1 MGKTNHALVTG
12 LFLLT
17 LISATVAAVYWIGH
31 LDRERAVYVV
41 ATQTSVSG
49 LNPEST
55 VYFRGI
61 PVGKVITI
69 QFDSRNA
76 GTILVAIEVDK
87 EVLLSKGVYATL
99 HLKGVT
105 GLTQLE
111 LEDNNKNHERLPP
124 GDNPA
129 SRIPLKPSITD
140 KLLDTGDVLLKKA
153 DHLMMRFSAILSDEN
168 EKNIG
173 GILTNIKNLTDKL
186 NTLQKSIDTALVGVP
201 ELSSEARKTI
211 KHFDS
216 LSTDSSKTLAH
227 INTLSN
233 DLQSLSKEVKKLSQ
247 KTGGFVDKAGGV
259 IDKAGNFMDNGV
271 STSDALSQTTLPK
284 FNALLT
290 DLQATSQQ
298 VKRIAMMLENNPQA
312 LLLGPKQQTPGP
324 GEPGYEE

>member
-1 MGKTNHALVTG
+1 MGKSNHALVTG
-12 LFLLT
+12 LFLVL
-17 LISATVAAVYWIGH
+17 LITATVGAIYWLGH
-31 LDRERAVYVV
+31 LERKRYVYVV
-41 ATQTSVSG
+41 ATQESVSG
-49 LNPEST
+49 LNAEST

-61 PVGKVITI
+61 PVGKVTNIA
-69 QFDSRNA
+69 FDPSNA
-76 GTILVAIEVDK
+76 GTILVPIEIDQDV
-87 EVLLSKGVYATL
+87 VLSKSTYATL

-124 GDNPA
+124 GENSA
-129 SRIPLKPSITD
+129 TRIPLMPSITD
-140 KLLDTGDVLLKKA
+140 KLLDSGDMLLKKA
-153 DHLMMRFSAILSDEN
+153 DHLMVRFSAILSDEN

-173 GILTNIKNLTDKL
+173 GILTNLKNLTDKL
-186 NTLQKSIDTALVGVP
+186 NKLQKSVDTALAGVP
-201 ELSSEARKTI
+201 ELSNEARKTI

-227 INTLSN
+227 INALSN
-233 DLQSLSKEVKKLSQ
+233 DLQGLSKEVKKLSQ
-247 KTGGFVDKAGGV
+247 KTGGI
-259 IDKAGNFMDNGV
+259 IDKAGNFVDNGI

-312 LLLGPKQQTPGP
+312 LLLGPKQSSPGP